1 MPGRRLASAVLMRRL
16 LPLLVVL
23 LAGFPS
29 AAGATW
35 SIVAVDR
42 KTGEVVI
49 ASATC
54 VAGGALSRMHPLGLR
69 GVQAIVAPG
78 KGGAVAQASVDT
90 SWQNQTFIHGELVK
104 GTAPAEIIA
113 ALEKQDPRAASRQF
127 GIVDLQGRSAGYSG
141 SGNGEFSLD
150 EQGQVEGTSIVF
162 SVQGNIL
169 AGAAVVHDAVKAL
182 RGASGALTDRVMAAM
197 EAADRGGGDRRCSCD
212 RGPKIDAPCDAK
224 TAHVAYILKAL
235 PTDEPGVSYNDGQY
249 SMYLSVTDQDI
260 RPAENANP
268 VKTLRLRYDAWKAQA
283 AGGPRWF
290 KGNTHAHTL
299 ESDGDSTPEEVTRWY
314 KEHGYHF
321 LVLSDHNT
329 LTPVDGLNATYAE
342 PGRFTLIRGEEVTS
356 AFEGKAVHVNGI
368 DTKARIGRQEGRS
381 IVEVLQRSVDAVRAQ
396 EGVPHINHPNFTW
409 ALTAEQLKSV
419 KNNKLF
425 EIYNGHPMVNNF
437 GGGGIDGTEA
447 AWDAILSG
455 GVLLYGIAVDDAHH
469 FKDLGNPTLA
479 GPGRGWIMVRAPEL
493 TPRAILTAMERGDF
507 YASTGVELSDYQV
520 SPTAMTV
527 AVKKDSFAK
536 YRIQFIGQGGRVLHE
551 ALDSPATY
559 EFRGDEG
566 YVRARVLESNGRI
579 AWTQPAVISAR

>member
-1 MPGRRLASAVLMRRL
+1 MEVVMRV
-16 LPLLVVL
+16 LPLLL
-23 LAGFPS
+23 LFLAGLPS
-29 AAGATW
+29 AASATW
-35 SIVAVDR
+35 SILAVDR

-54 VAGGALSRMHPLGLR
+54 VAGAALNRMHPLGLR

-90 SWQNQTFIHGELVK
+90 SWQNQTFIHGELLK
-104 GTAPAEIIA
+104 GTAPSEIIA
-113 ALEKQDPRAASRQF
+113 ALEQRDPRMASRQF
-127 GIVDLQGRSAGYSG
+127 GIVDVQGRSAGYSG

-150 EQGQVEGTSIVF
+150 EQGEVEGTPIVF

-169 AGAAVVHDAVKAL
+169 AGVSVVHEAVKAL

-197 EAADRGGGDRRCSCD
+197 EAADRNGGDRRCSCD
-212 RGPKIDAPCDAK
+212 RGPKIEAPCDAK
-224 TAHVAYILKAL
+224 TAHVAYILKAD
-235 PTDEPGVSYNDGQY
+235 PTDKPGAAYNDGQY
-249 SMYLSVTDQDI
+249 ALYISVTDQDI
-260 RPAENANP
+260 KPSENANP

-283 AGGPRWF
+283 AVGPRWF

-299 ESDGDSTPEEVTRWY
+299 ESDGDSTPDEVTRWY
-314 KEHGYHF
+314 REHGYHF

-329 LTPVDGLNATYAE
+329 LTPVDDLNAKYAE
-342 PGRFTLIRGEEVTS
+342 PGAFTLIRGEEVTS
-356 AFEGKAVHVNGI
+356 AFEGKAIHVNGI
-368 DTKARIGRQEGRS
+368 DTKERIGRQAGNS
-381 IVEVLQRSVDAVRAQ
+381 VIEVLQRSIDAVRAQ

-409 ALTAEQLKSV
+409 ALTADQLKSV

-447 AWDAILSG
+447 AWDAILSS

-469 FKDLGNPTLA
+469 FKDLGNPKLA
-479 GPGRGWIMVRAPEL
+479 GPGRGWIVVRAAEL
-493 TPRAILTAMERGDF
+493 TPRAILAAMERGDF
-507 YASTGVELSDYQV
+507 YASTGVELSDYEV
-520 SPTAMTV
+520 SDTAMTV
-527 AVKKDSFAK
+527 TVKKDSFAK

-551 ALDSPATY
+551 ALDSPASY

-579 AWTQPAVISAR
+579 AWGQPVVVKRE